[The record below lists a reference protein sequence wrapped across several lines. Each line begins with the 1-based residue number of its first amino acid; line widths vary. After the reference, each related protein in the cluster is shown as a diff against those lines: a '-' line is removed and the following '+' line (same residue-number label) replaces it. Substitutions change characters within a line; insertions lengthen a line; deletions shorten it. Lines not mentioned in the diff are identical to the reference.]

1 MHTERSKGIEDCFY
15 YVKREI
21 VKRQGVELH
30 NHDVELGYSLALD
43 EMARVIENMREVLK

>member
-1 MHTERSKGIEDCFY
+1 MTEREKALEDAFY

-21 VKRQGVELH
+21 IKRQGIELH

-43 EMARVIENMREVLK
+43 EMARVIENMREVLR